1 MPEPTAAT
9 NDTIII
15 RAPGGPEIRWRT
27 QLMISLG
34 ADPKLAAE
42 IAESATDLHDL
53 DRLVQAGCPLELAC
67 RITQPVGTTTAVGN
81 PSAPARSALA

>member
-1 MPEPTAAT
+1 MPETSTDT

-27 QLMISLG
+27 QRMISLG
-34 ADPKLAAE
+34 ADPELAAE

-53 DRLVQAGCPLELAC
+53 DRLMQAGCPLELAW
-67 RITQPVGTTTAVGN
+67 RITQPVGTT
-81 PSAPARSALA
+81 SAESNTSTPAANALA